1 MIVPGVVSVT
11 FRKLDAPTVVALAA
25 EAGLAGIE
33 WGSDVHVPSGDTGAA
48 IRTRELCAEAGL
60 KISSY
65 GSYYRADTGV
75 GEFEPVVRTAVALG
89 APSIRIW
96 AGRLGSADASPGHR
110 AAVARSVA
118 DAADLAAEH
127 GVSINL
133 EYHPGTLTDTLS
145 SALDLLDSVAT
156 LRPSGDFPVRSY
168 YQPFRATPADEAV
181 QAVRALLDAGHL
193 SHVHVFSWGAD
204 GTRLP
209 LADRADL
216 WRPVLADLAASDHHH
231 PAQLEFVADDDSGWF
246 RADATTLLNW
256 VSELEEG
263 S

>member
-11 FRKLDAPTVVALAA
+11 FRTLDVPTVVALAA
-25 EAGLAGIE
+25 ETGLAGIE
-33 WGSDVHVPSGDTGAA
+33 WGSDVHVPSGGTGTAV
-48 IRTRELCAEAGL
+48 RTRELCAEAGL
-60 KISSY
+60 EISSY

-75 GEFEPVVRTAVALG
+75 GEFEPVVATAVALG

-96 AGRLGSADASPGHR
+96 AGRLGSADASAEHR
-110 AAVARSVA
+110 AAVARAVA

-145 SALDLLDSVAT
+145 SALALLDSVAA
-156 LRPSGDFPVRSY
+156 LRPSGDLPVRSY
-168 YQPFRATPADEAV
+168 YQPFRGTPADEAV
-181 QAVRALLDAGHL
+181 RAVRALLDAGHL
-193 SHVHVFSWGAD
+193 SNVHVFSWSAD

-216 WRPVLADLAASDHHH
+216 WRPVLVELAASERRH
-231 PAQLEFVADDDSGWF
+231 PAQLEFVADDDPGRF
-246 RADATTLLNW
+246 RADAATLLNW
-256 VSELEEG
+256 VSELEEE